1 MAGIA
6 NGQTF
11 IQYDPPV
18 GTFQVGDV
26 WIKTSKPDMVW
37 NILKSKTWQ
46 EMKGDIWGNF
56 GTTETPI
63 THVWDGTSWLVTSDF
78 SFVTEMRT
86 SIEQTAEKIES
97 VASRTEV
104 IGGELRETKSVVAQT
119 ADSIKSMVTQEDIDG
134 IKSSIIEQTVDH
146 IKLQV
151 TDSQQAEIDNL
162 SASINVVNG
171 TLNDLSDT
179 VDTNKQT
186 SAQDIADAKK
196 ALTDTMNLIGQS
208 SEKPVAY
215 VKTTG
220 ITIQPGS
227 IDIDS
232 TGKINMNA
240 NSQINLKANSK
251 IDLATNSQI
260 SLTSGGTVSGSGVVV
275 SDKKIDIVSGG
286 SVNIGGSASV
296 NLLAGSSLGNSAV
309 TLSDAGIGI
318 QSGGTISVKSDAN
331 IDIESGAS
339 FSIKAGSKFT
349 VDSANFEVDKNGKIY
364 ASNAQIGGHVTVD
377 GNDVWHRGQL
387 MVSTERPD
395 NPVEGMIWIKPDT
408 SSIPAAGTWSHAELS
423 SRPWSN
429 NYVVELNGTSI
440 GAAPSGATYTYEVS
454 VPVYYAYDKT
464 GTCTC
469 TVYLG
474 ATSGAKT
481 ISMGTQSFTASNE
494 GGNIYKATMTSA
506 QWLGN
511 SSKIYML
518 ISFSNGSLMTVNSYS
533 PFSCTLM
540 AKSTTGASGWKACEV
555 QMYIG

>member
-1 MAGIA
+1 M
-6 NGQTF
+6 
-11 IQYDPPV
+11 PV
-18 GTFQVGDV
+18 GIFQVGDI

-37 NILKSKTWQ
+37 DILKNQTWQ
-46 EMKGDIWGNF
+46 EIKGDIWGNF

-78 SFVTEMRT
+78 SFVKEMRT

-97 VASRTEV
+97 VASKTEV
-104 IGGELRETKSVVAQT
+104 INGELRETKSVVANT
-119 ADSIKSMVTQEDIDG
+119 AESIKLMVTQKDIDG
-134 IKSSIIEQTVDH
+134 IKSSIIEQTVNE

-151 TDSQQAEIDNL
+151 TDDQQEEIN
-162 SASINVVNG
+162 
-171 TLNDLSDT
+171 TLNDALDDLSDT
-179 VDTNKQT
+179 V
-186 SAQDIADAKK
+186 
-196 ALTDTMNLIGQS
+196 NLIGKS
-208 SEKPVAY
+208 SDTSVAY

-240 NSQINLKANSK
+240 ESQINLKANSK
-251 IDLATNSQI
+251 IDLETNSQI
-260 SLTSGGTVSGSGVVV
+260 SLTSGGTVSGSGVVI

-309 TLSDAGIGI
+309 TLSDEGIGI
-318 QSGGTISVKSDAN
+318 RSGGTISVKSDAN
-331 IDIESGAS
+331 IDIESGAN
-339 FSIKAGSKFT
+339 FSIKAGSTFT
-349 VDSANFEVDKNGKIY
+349 VDSDNFEVDKYGKIS

-377 GNDVWHRGQL
+377 GYDVWHRGQL
-387 MVSTERPD
+387 TVSTEQPD

-408 SSIPAAGTWSHAELS
+408 SSIPAAGTWSHAALS

-429 NYVVELNGTSI
+429 NYVVELSGTNI
-440 GAAPSGATYTYEVS
+440 GEKPSGATYSYEVS
-454 VPVYYAYDKT
+454 VPVYYAYDHT

-481 ISMGTQSFTASNE
+481 ISMGTQSFTANNA
-494 GGNIYKATMTSA
+494 GGNIYKSTVTSKE
-506 QWLGN
+506 WLGN

-533 PFSCTLM
+533 SFSCTLI